1 MIVTSIL
8 VVFYFLFVT
17 FFFDPF
23 EKRLDDM
30 AAIVPREVEYFFRWK
45 GAGESFDEF
54 PVPKLWGDFESSQI
68 HDRLDKTGALD
79 EWGREMG
86 VAQVVTNLRKVS
98 ASLPMGLN
106 FEKDILQEV
115 ALSGRG
121 LPNLNAN
128 FDGMVMLR
136 VSFKVKA
143 GVAMLGLD
151 TVREKL
157 PQSLQIQ
164 SLDNDVYR
172 LPQFSAFGYQDA
184 YLKRIQDVLVLA
196 SRPEWLETAHS
207 LQLQSGQDSLAEA
220 SIFRDQV
227 EAYLAPGDQ
236 PIEVFLRWEKMRD
249 TLGRWPSPAGT
260 GLVNRI
266 GRSMFDTDLLRYAA
280 GYLHGGDA
288 FELRL
293 GGATDLSTATPSQ
306 RSFLQ
311 SPPMSSSRM
320 RKYAGM
326 VPADSF
332 LFTCLGGDPGKI
344 LLEASSVLD
353 ADFRTL
359 LNETIGGTS
368 QYQGLM
374 HLLEDIGRAA
384 APGVAIA
391 FHADNYPAD
400 AQRDVEHDN
409 APMPL
414 YAVFIKIKDR
424 GAYDRVMEFFQ
435 QHWKRFTG
443 GDGRD
448 RLTAVDLHGGTRG
461 ISFASPLIP
470 GTGEVMVAEIK
481 ALDTLVVSNSFKY
494 AHRIVESA
502 FVDARERDAK
512 LKKLSLDDTFQ
523 SALSSH
529 KNGSSVFFWF
539 DPQKAEHWFQQS
551 AKGVAQEAFRREMS
565 QVWARDRPAETSR
578 QREKLFGNREN
589 LSSSEESSLIQ
600 VVDEALAN
608 KYRQEESQ
616 RVPALLDEALADFV
630 PIQALEWLSLGFRPH
645 RREVSIVVNGELSF

>member
-1 MIVTSIL
+1 MIFASVL
-8 VVFYFLFVT
+8 VVIYFLFVT

-23 EKRLDDM
+23 EKKLNDM
-30 AAIVPREVEYFFRWK
+30 AAIVPREAEYFFRWK
-45 GAGESFDEF
+45 GAGASFDEF
-54 PVPKLWGDFESSQI
+54 PVPTLWADFETSEIHERMSSA
-68 HDRLDKTGALD
+68 GVLD

-86 VAQVVTNLRKVS
+86 VVKLIDDLRKVS
-98 ASLPMGLN
+98 GNLPVGLS
-106 FEKDILQEV
+106 FEDDILREV

-121 LPNLNAN
+121 LPSLNAK

-143 GVAMLGLD
+143 GVAMLDLD

-164 SLDNDVYR
+164 PLDNDVYR

-236 PIEVFLRWEKMRD
+236 PIEVFLRWEKLRD
-249 TLGRWPSPAGT
+249 GLGRWPAPSGT
-260 GLVNRI
+260 GLINRV

-280 GYLHGGDA
+280 GYLHGGDP

-311 SPPMSSSRM
+311 SPPMSSTRIN
-320 RKYAGM
+320 KYAGM
-326 VPADSF
+326 MPADSF
-332 LFTCLGGDPGKI
+332 LFAGLGGDPGKTI
-344 LLEASSVLD
+344 LEASSVLD
-353 ADFRTL
+353 ADFRSL
-359 LNETIGGTS
+359 LDDTIRGTG

-384 APGVAIA
+384 APGMAIGL
-391 FHADNYPAD
+391 HADNYPSD
-400 AQRDVEHDN
+400 ALRDVEHDN
-409 APMPL
+409 SPVPL
-414 YAVFIKIKDR
+414 FAVFAKVKDR
-424 GAYDRVMEFFQ
+424 GAFDRVMTFFQ
-435 QHWKRFTG
+435 DHWKRFTG
-443 GDGRD
+443 GDGQD
-448 RLTAVDLHGGTRG
+448 RLTAVDLHGGTRAL
-461 ISFASPLIP
+461 SFASPLIP
-470 GTGEVMVAEIK
+470 GTGEVLVVEIK
-481 ALDTLVVSNSFKY
+481 ALDTIVICNSFKY

-502 FVDARERDAK
+502 FVEARERDAQK
-512 LKKLSLDDTFQ
+512 KKLSLNDSFT
-523 SALSSH
+523 AAMAPH

-539 DPQKAEHWFQQS
+539 DPQNAEPWFQES
-551 AKGVAQEAFRREMS
+551 AKGVAQEDFRREMNKVYS
-565 QVWARDRPAETSR
+565 RDRPAETKR
-578 QREKLFGNREN
+578 QRSKLFGNRER
-589 LSSSEESSLIQ
+589 LSSSEESALVQ
-600 VVDEALAN
+600 AVDDALAE
-608 KYRQEESQ
+608 KYRMEESQ
-616 RVPALLDEALADFV
+616 RIPVLLDKAMADFL
-630 PIQALEWLSLGFRPH
+630 PIQALDWISLGFRPH
-645 RREVSIVVNGELSF
+645 RREVSIVVNGELAF